1 MRVAIFDFD
10 GTLYPQETYTVMMN
24 YLKEHPVHSSKYKK
38 FYKALMKPYLAY
50 KMKLYPEGKMKAKSM
65 QLYLN
70 ALKDL
75 SQEEL
80 EEYFIEMS
88 NGMSKDLNQT
98 VVERLKKHLI
108 DGDHVLVVSGAFT
121 TMLNEVT
128 KEFAVHQ
135 VIGTEIPYSNGSLDT
150 ANEIFHIQ
158 GIRKNMMI
166 DQALNGY
173 DIDWEN
179 STAYGDSI
187 SDISVLELVGNPVA
201 VRPENRLRSIAEERK
216 WEILWD

>member
-24 YLKEHPVHSSKYKK
+24 YLKEHPVHSSKYKS

-65 QLYLN
+65 QVYLN

-80 EEYFIEMS
+80 ENYFIEMS
-88 NGMSKDLNQT
+88 SGMSKDLNQT

-128 KEFAVHQ
+128 KEYAVHQ

-150 ANEIFHIQ
+150 ANGIFHIQ

-166 DQALNGY
+166 DQALDGY

-179 STAYGDSI
+179 SSAYGDSI

-201 VRPENRLRSIAEERK
+201 VRPENRLRTIAEERK

>member
-10 GTLYPQETYTVMMN
+10 GTLYPQETYTLMMN

-38 FYKALMKPYLAY
+38 FYKALKKPYLAY

-65 QLYLN
+65 QIYLN

-80 EEYFIEMS
+80 EAYFIEMS
-88 NGMSKDLNQT
+88 HGMSKDLNQT

-128 KEFAVHQ
+128 KEYAVHQ

-166 DQALNGY
+166 DQALDGY

-201 VRPENRLRSIAEERK
+201 VRPENRLRTIAEERK

>member
-24 YLKEHPVHSSKYKK
+24 YLKEHPVHSPKYKK

-65 QLYLN
+65 QIYLN

-80 EEYFIEMS
+80 EAYFIEMS

-98 VVERLKKHLI
+98 VVGRLKKHLI

-128 KEFAVHQ
+128 KEYAVHQ

-150 ANEIFHIQ
+150 SNEIFHIQ

-166 DQALNGY
+166 DQALDGY

-216 WEILWD
+216 WEIIWD

>member
-65 QLYLN
+65 QIYLN

-80 EEYFIEMS
+80 EAYFIEMS
-88 NGMSKDLNQT
+88 NGMSKDLNKT
-98 VVERLKKHLI
+98 VVERLKKHLV

-128 KEFAVHQ
+128 KEYAVHQ

-166 DQALNGY
+166 DQALDGY

>member
-24 YLKEHPVHSSKYKK
+24 YLKEHPVHSSKYNK

-65 QLYLN
+65 QIYLN

-80 EEYFIEMS
+80 EAYFIEMS

-128 KEFAVHQ
+128 KEYAVHQ
-135 VIGTEIPYSNGSLDT
+135 VIGTEIPYSNGNLDT

-166 DQALNGY
+166 DQALDGY

-201 VRPENRLRSIAEERK
+201 VRPENRLRTIAEERK

>member
-65 QLYLN
+65 QIYLN

-128 KEFAVHQ
+128 KEYAVHQ

-166 DQALNGY
+166 DQALDGY

>member
-10 GTLYPQETYTVMMN
+10 GTLYPQETYTLMMN

-65 QLYLN
+65 QIYLN

-80 EEYFIEMS
+80 EAYFIEMS
-88 NGMSKDLNQT
+88 DGMSKDLNQT

-128 KEFAVHQ
+128 KEYAVHQ

-166 DQALNGY
+166 DQALDGY
-173 DIDWEN
+173 EIDWEN

>member
-10 GTLYPQETYTVMMN
+10 GTLYPQETYTLMMN

-65 QLYLN
+65 QVYLN

-80 EEYFIEMS
+80 EAYFIEMS
-88 NGMSKDLNQT
+88 DGMSKDLNQT

-128 KEFAVHQ
+128 KEYAVHQ

-166 DQALNGY
+166 DQALDGY
-173 DIDWEN
+173 EIDWEN

>member
-128 KEFAVHQ
+128 KEYAVHQ

-150 ANEIFHIQ
+150 EKEIFHIQ

-166 DQALNGY
+166 DQALDGY

>member
-10 GTLYPQETYTVMMN
+10 GTLYPQETYTLMMN

-80 EEYFIEMS
+80 EAYFIEMS

-128 KEFAVHQ
+128 KEYAVHQ

-166 DQALNGY
+166 DQALDGY

-201 VRPENRLRSIAEERK
+201 VRPENRLRTIAEERK

>member
-10 GTLYPQETYTVMMN
+10 GTLYPQETYTLMMN

-65 QLYLN
+65 QIYLN

-80 EEYFIEMS
+80 EAYFIEMS

-128 KEFAVHQ
+128 KEYAVHQ

-166 DQALNGY
+166 DQALDGY
-173 DIDWEN
+173 EIDWEN

>member
-10 GTLYPQETYTVMMN
+10 GTLYPQETYTLMMN

-65 QLYLN
+65 QVYLN

-80 EEYFIEMS
+80 EAYFIEMS

-128 KEFAVHQ
+128 KEYAVHQ

-166 DQALNGY
+166 DQALDGY
-173 DIDWEN
+173 EIDWEN

>member
-10 GTLYPQETYTVMMN
+10 GTLYPQETYTLMMN

-65 QLYLN
+65 QIYLN

-80 EEYFIEMS
+80 EAYFIEMS
-88 NGMSKDLNQT
+88 HGMSKDLNQT

-108 DGDHVLVVSGAFT
+108 DGDHVLVVSGAFS

-128 KEFAVHQ
+128 KEYAVHQ

-166 DQALNGY
+166 DQALDGY

-201 VRPENRLRSIAEERK
+201 VRPENRLRTIAEERK

>member
-65 QLYLN
+65 QIYLN

-80 EEYFIEMS
+80 ESYFIEMS
-88 NGMSKDLNQT
+88 HGMSKDLNQT

-121 TMLNEVT
+121 PMLNEVT
-128 KEFAVHQ
+128 KEYAVHQ

-166 DQALNGY
+166 DQALDGY
-173 DIDWEN
+173 EIDWEN

-201 VRPENRLRSIAEERK
+201 VRPENRLRTIAEERK

>member
-10 GTLYPQETYTVMMN
+10 GTLYPQETYTLMMN

-65 QLYLN
+65 QIYLN

-80 EEYFIEMS
+80 EAYFIEMS

-108 DGDHVLVVSGAFT
+108 DGDHVLVVSGAFS

-128 KEFAVHQ
+128 KEYAVHQ

-166 DQALNGY
+166 EQALDGY

-201 VRPENRLRSIAEERK
+201 VRPENRLRTIAEERK

>member
-10 GTLYPQETYTVMMN
+10 GTLYPQETYTLMMN

-50 KMKLYPEGKMKAKSM
+50 KMKLYPEGKMKSKSM
-65 QLYLN
+65 QIYLN

-80 EEYFIEMS
+80 EAYFIEMS
-88 NGMSKDLNQT
+88 HGMSKDLNQT
-98 VVERLKKHLI
+98 VVERLKKHLL
-108 DGDHVLVVSGAFT
+108 DGDHVLVVSGAFS
-121 TMLNEVT
+121 TMLSEVT
-128 KEFAVHQ
+128 KEYAVHQ

-166 DQALNGY
+166 DQALHGY
-173 DIDWEN
+173 EIDWEN

-201 VRPENRLRSIAEERK
+201 VRPENRLRTIAEERK

>member
-24 YLKEHPVHSSKYKK
+24 YLKGHPVHSSKYKK

-65 QLYLN
+65 QIYLN

-80 EEYFIEMS
+80 EAYFIEMS
-88 NGMSKDLNQT
+88 HGMSKDLNQS

-128 KEFAVHQ
+128 KEYAVHQ

-166 DQALNGY
+166 DQALDGY

-201 VRPENRLRSIAEERK
+201 VRPENRLRTIAEERK

>member
-10 GTLYPQETYTVMMN
+10 GTLYPQETYTLMMN

-65 QLYLN
+65 QIYLN

-80 EEYFIEMS
+80 EAYFIEMS
-88 NGMSKDLNQT
+88 HGMSKDLNQT

-108 DGDHVLVVSGAFT
+108 DGDHVLVVSGAFS

-128 KEFAVHQ
+128 KEYAVHQ

-150 ANEIFHIQ
+150 ANEIFHIR

-166 DQALNGY
+166 DQALDGY

-201 VRPENRLRSIAEERK
+201 VRPENRLRTIAEERK

>member
-38 FYKALMKPYLAY
+38 FYKTLMKPYLAY

-65 QLYLN
+65 QIYLN

-80 EEYFIEMS
+80 EAYFIEMS
-88 NGMSKDLNQT
+88 NGMSKDLNQS

-128 KEFAVHQ
+128 KEYAVHQ

-166 DQALNGY
+166 DQALDGY

-201 VRPENRLRSIAEERK
+201 VRPENRLRTIAEERK

>member
-10 GTLYPQETYTVMMN
+10 GTLYPQETYTLMMN

-65 QLYLN
+65 QIYLN

-75 SQEEL
+75 SQDEL
-80 EEYFIEMS
+80 EAYFIEMS
-88 NGMSKDLNQT
+88 HGMSKDLNQT

-128 KEFAVHQ
+128 KEYAVHQ

-166 DQALNGY
+166 DQALDGY

-201 VRPENRLRSIAEERK
+201 VRPENRLRTIAEERK

>member
-10 GTLYPQETYTVMMN
+10 GTLYPQETYTLMMN

-65 QLYLN
+65 QIYLN

-80 EEYFIEMS
+80 EAYFIEMS
-88 NGMSKDLNQT
+88 HGMSKDLNQT

-128 KEFAVHQ
+128 KEYAVHQ

-166 DQALNGY
+166 DQALDGY

-201 VRPENRLRSIAEERK
+201 VRPENRLRTIAEERK

>member
-10 GTLYPQETYTVMMN
+10 GTLYPQETYTLMMN

-65 QLYLN
+65 QIYLN

-80 EEYFIEMS
+80 EAYFIEMS

-128 KEFAVHQ
+128 KEYAVHQ

-166 DQALNGY
+166 DQALDGY

-201 VRPENRLRSIAEERK
+201 VRPENRLRTIAEDRK

>member
-10 GTLYPQETYTVMMN
+10 GTLYPQETYTLMMN

-65 QLYLN
+65 QIYLN

-80 EEYFIEMS
+80 EAYFIEMS
-88 NGMSKDLNQT
+88 HGMSKDLNQT

-128 KEFAVHQ
+128 KEYAVHQ
-135 VIGTEIPYSNGSLDT
+135 VIGTEIPYSNGNLDT

-166 DQALNGY
+166 DQALDGY

-201 VRPENRLRSIAEERK
+201 VRPENRLRTIAEERK

>member
-38 FYKALMKPYLAY
+38 FYKTLMKPYLAY

-65 QLYLN
+65 QIYLN

-80 EEYFIEMS
+80 EAYFIEMS
-88 NGMSKDLNQT
+88 HGMSKDLNQT

-128 KEFAVHQ
+128 KEYAVHQ

-166 DQALNGY
+166 DQALDGY

-201 VRPENRLRSIAEERK
+201 VRPENRLRTIAEERK